1 MNNYYDDKL
10 HELWEKVLRKRQLE
24 AEVAELQRQY
34 GQFAAQVD
42 ELDEIRIKESEDV
55 ERLEGGSLAA
65 FFYYVIGQKDEKL
78 TKEREEAYAAA
89 VKYDAAAK
97 ELAEIEKELASRRNE
112 LGKVFDSELRYKE
125 AVAEKLF
132 AIKKAG
138 GAQAEEVMHLE
149 ERILYLEKQMQE
161 LKEASAATVR
171 ARGTAGSVLGL
182 LNSAEKWGW
191 YDALGGGGL
200 LAHEFKHSNLDDA
213 QFMTEKLQ
221 SDIRR
226 VKTELAD
233 VKINADMKVNIE
245 GFERFADYF
254 FDGIFT
260 DWNVL
265 DRIGTS
271 KSQIENVIKRLEQIQ
286 VRTDEMLDNAQKAL
300 EEERAALDELI
311 KSAKA

>member
-10 HELWEKVLRKRQLE
+10 RELWEKVLRKRQLE
-24 AEVAELQRQY
+24 AEVAELERQY
-34 GQFAAQVD
+34 SQFAAQVE
-42 ELDEIRIKESEDV
+42 ELDKIRIKESEDV
-55 ERLEGGSLAA
+55 ERLESGSFAA
-65 FFYYVIGQKDEKL
+65 FFYYVIGKKDEKL

-112 LGKVFDSELRYKE
+112 LGRVFDSELRYKE

-138 GAQAEEVMHLE
+138 GARAEEVMRVE
-149 ERILYLEKQMQE
+149 ERILYLEKQTQE

-171 ARGTAGSVLGL
+171 ALGTAGSVLGL

-200 LAHEFKHSNLDDA
+200 IADAIKHSNLDDA

-226 VKTELAD
+226 GKTELAD

-245 GFERFADYF
+245 GFDRFADYF
-254 FDGIFT
+254 FDGIFSN
-260 DWNVL
+260 WNVL

-271 KSQIENVIKRLEQIQ
+271 QSQVENVIKRLEQIKE
-286 VRTDEMLDNAQKAL
+286 RTDEMLDNAQKAL
-300 EEERAALDELI
+300 VEERAALDELI
-311 KSAKA
+311 KAAKA